1 MAYLS
6 VERRIAALV
15 KARALI
21 EDPQHLSRGAMWRD
35 GAGNWVNWPDQAVSY
50 SIMGATAAVMPHL
63 TMVME
68 IDIELLETVI
78 EYEWCG
84 ASDLEAFSDRAPHR
98 LIMVCFDLTLERL
111 REQIW
116 EPQLQL
122 QEVGQWNTQR
132 Q

>member
-6 VERRIAALV
+6 VERRIAAIE

-21 EDPQHLSRGAMWRD
+21 SDPQHLSRGAMWRD
-35 GAGNWVNWPDQAVSY
+35 GAGNAVNWPEQAVSY
-50 SIMGATAAVMPHL
+50 SIMGATAAILPNL
-63 TMVME
+63 TMVIE
-68 IDIELLETVI
+68 VDVELLETVI
-78 EYEWCG
+78 EYEWYG
-84 ASDLEAFSDRAPHR
+84 ASDLEAFSDNAPHR
-98 LIMVCFDLTLERL
+98 LVMLCFDLTVERL

-122 QEVGQWNTQR
+122 QEIGQWNTAR